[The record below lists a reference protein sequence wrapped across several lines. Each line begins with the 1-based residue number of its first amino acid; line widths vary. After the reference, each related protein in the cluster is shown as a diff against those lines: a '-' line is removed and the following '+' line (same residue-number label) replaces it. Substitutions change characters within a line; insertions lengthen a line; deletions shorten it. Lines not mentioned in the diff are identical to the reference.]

1 MTGKSIWAV
10 VAGLLFTII
19 VTTIVDAVL
28 HATGVYQ
35 GWDQALD
42 NRLSVIALSYRI
54 VITIAG
60 GWVTAKLAP
69 RSPMKHALWLGG
81 VGTLLGIAGI
91 VATWNLN
98 MGPRWYP
105 IAIAVLGLPECWLG
119 ARLAARSAPPVSR

>member
-10 VAGLLFTII
+10 IAGLLFTII

-35 GWDQALD
+35 GWDQPLD

-54 VITIAG
+54 LITIAG
-60 GWVTAKLAP
+60 GWLTAKLAP
-69 RSPMKHALWLGG
+69 QTPMKHALWLGG
-81 VGTLLGIAGI
+81 IGTLLGIAGV

-105 IAIAVLGLPECWLG
+105 VAIAVLGLPECWVG
-119 ARLAARSAPPVSR
+119 AKLATRGK

>member
-1 MTGKSIWAV
+1 MNGKSIWAV

-19 VTTIVDAVL
+19 LTTAVDFAL
-28 HATGVYQ
+28 HAAGVF
-35 GWDQALD
+35 GAWDQPLD
-42 NRLSVIALSYRI
+42 DRLSVIALSYRI

-60 GWVTAKLAP
+60 AWITAKLAP
-69 RSPMKHALWLGG
+69 HSPMRHALWLGV

-105 IAIAVLGLPECWLG
+105 IAIAVLGIPQCWLG
-119 ARLAARSAPPVSR
+119 ARLAASGNRVNT